1 MKKFLILLLLVS
13 SLSLGDMNSDDI
25 VISCKGDRGYN
36 YKTEEEFKIAYPG
49 YKFTEYKYHIV
60 FFEDE
65 GAVVV
70 QTSRF
75 DKSATGIY
83 TDSTIYAS
91 EQGDIILDTSIDWS
105 MELNR
110 INGDFKLDLQFTHA
124 VSGEKI
130 AWWYEAGKCI
140 KSEKAF

>member
-1 MKKFLILLLLVS
+1 MSKTLKIILVIFLIPS
-13 SLSLGDMNSDDI
+13 FSWGDMHSDEI
-25 VISCKGDRGYN
+25 VISCKGDQGYN
-36 YKTEEEFKIAYPG
+36 YKTEEEFKE
-49 YKFTEYKYHIV
+49 FTEYKYHIV

-65 GAVVV
+65 RGVVV

-75 DKSATGIY
+75 DMSAKGTY
-83 TDSTIYAS
+83 TDSTISAS
-91 EQGDIILDTSIDWS
+91 DEGDIIYDTSMDWS

-110 INGDFKLDLQFTHA
+110 INGAFRLDFQWTDS
-124 VSGEKI
+124 VSNELI